1 MAGEAPMTKAFI
13 LARLKEAS
21 TWRAIILLLT
31 AFGVPIAPLM
41 ADRIIAIGLATAGL
55 VGIFLPDQ
63 LGKS

>member
-1 MAGEAPMTKAFI
+1 MTKAFI
-13 LARLKEAS
+13 IARLKEAS
-21 TWRAIILLLT
+21 TWRAIIVLLI
-31 AFGVPIAPLM
+31 ACGIPIAPLL